1 MMLGGIEAGGTKF
14 VCAVAND
21 DLTIVER
28 VAFPTRSPEE
38 TFNDVFEFFDKF
50 ELKALGIGSFGPI
63 DVNEQ
68 SPSYGFITDTPKPFW
83 SHFDFVGTLKEKYDV
98 PVFWTT
104 DVNAAA
110 YGEKMKGSAVNN
122 ESCLYLTVGTGVGG
136 GVIYGEN
143 ILEGFSHPEMGH
155 ILVQP
160 HAEDPFEGGCPFH
173 KNCLEG
179 LASGSAIE
187 KRFGRKG
194 DTIPQDDKF
203 WKIEAY
209 YMAQA
214 LMTYTLTLRPE
225 KIILG
230 GGVMMQDH
238 LLISLREEFSRL
250 LNGYVTTP
258 DLSEYIV
265 TPALKGDAGIVGS
278 LLLAEKAL
286 QEA

>member
-1 MMLGGIEAGGTKF
+1 MLGGIEAGGTKF

-38 TFNDVFEFFDKF
+38 TFKDVFEFFDKF
-50 ELKALGIGSFGPI
+50 ELKALGVGSFGPI

-68 SPSYGFITDTPKPFW
+68 SPSYGYITDTPKPFW
-83 SHFDFVGTLKEKYDV
+83 SHFDFVGALKKKYDI

-110 YGEKMKGSAVNN
+110 YGEKVKGSAVNN
-122 ESCLYLTVGTGVGG
+122 DSCLYLTVGTGVGG
-136 GVIYGEN
+136 GVIYGKD

-173 KNCLEG
+173 NNCLEG

-194 DTIPQDDKF
+194 DTIAEGDKF
-203 WKIEAY
+203 WKIEAN

-238 LLISLREEFSRL
+238 LLVSIREEFSRL
-250 LNGYVTTP
+250 LNGYVTIP
-258 DLSEYIV
+258 DVSEYIV
-265 TPALKGDAGIVGS
+265 TPELKGDAGIIGS
-278 LLLAEKAL
+278 LLLAEKVL
-286 QEA
+286 HEA

>member
-1 MMLGGIEAGGTKF
+1 MLGGIEAGGTKF

-28 VAFPTRSPEE
+28 IAFPTRSPEE

-50 ELKALGIGSFGPI
+50 QLKALGIGSFGPI

-110 YGEKMKGSAVNN
+110 YGEKMKGSAINN

-238 LLISLREEFSRL
+238 LLASLREEFSRL
-250 LNGYVTTP
+250 LNGYVATP

-286 QEA
+286 REA

>member
-1 MMLGGIEAGGTKF
+1 MLGGIEAGGTKF

-68 SPSYGFITDTPKPFW
+68 STSYGYITDTPKPFW
-83 SHFDFVGTLKEKYDV
+83 SHFDFVGTLKEKYDI
-98 PVFWTT
+98 PIFWTT

-160 HAEDPFEGGCPFH
+160 HAEDSFEGGCPFH

-214 LMTYTLTLRPE
+214 LMNYTLTLRPE

-238 LLISLREEFSRL
+238 LLASLREEFSRL

-258 DLSEYIV
+258 DVSEYIV

>member
-28 VAFPTRSPEE
+28 IAFPTRSPEE

-50 ELKALGIGSFGPI
+50 QLKALGIGSFGPI

-110 YGEKMKGSAVNN
+110 YGEKMKGSAINN

-238 LLISLREEFSRL
+238 LLASLREEFSRL
-250 LNGYVTTP
+250 LNGYVATP

-286 QEA
+286 REA

>member
-1 MMLGGIEAGGTKF
+1 MLGGIEAGGTKF

-28 VAFPTRSPEE
+28 IAFPTRSPEE

-50 ELKALGIGSFGPI
+50 QLKALGIGSFGPI

-122 ESCLYLTVGTGVGG
+122 ASCLYLTVGTGVGG

-194 DTIPQDDKF
+194 NTIPQDDKF

-214 LMTYTLTLRPE
+214 LMSYTLTLRPE

-238 LLISLREEFSRL
+238 LLASLREEFSRL
-250 LNGYVTTP
+250 LNGYVATP

-286 QEA
+286 KEA

>member
-28 VAFPTRSPEE
+28 IAFPTRSPEE

-50 ELKALGIGSFGPI
+50 QLKALGIGSFGPI

-122 ESCLYLTVGTGVGG
+122 ASCLYLTVGTGVGG

-194 DTIPQDDKF
+194 NTIPQDDKF

-214 LMTYTLTLRPE
+214 LMSYTLTLRPE

-238 LLISLREEFSRL
+238 LLASLREEFSRL
-250 LNGYVTTP
+250 LNGYVATP

-286 QEA
+286 KEA

>member
-1 MMLGGIEAGGTKF
+1 MLGGIEAGGTKF